1 MSAEPAL
8 SPSFLRV
15 NSVEGTPMVLDSH
28 LDPTIQIAK
37 RAPLTSSLAQPRSLF
52 LTGATGFLGAYLLAE
67 LLQQT
72 EATIYC
78 LVRAADTKT
87 AQERLSSHLS
97 SYGLWQ
103 DEWQARIVL
112 VVGDLSKPR
121 LGLTDAHFA
130 DLADRLDGIYHNGAW
145 VNVIY
150 PYERL
155 RATNVLGTQEMIR
168 LAAMGKTKPLHYVSS
183 LAIFLSDRYAN
194 QSVTEELV
202 PSFDPTLRGGYRQ
215 SKWVAEALVRDA
227 QARGLPAV
235 IYRTGRITGHSQ
247 TGITGNL
254 NDLLCMTLK
263 ACVELGCFPQVATQ
277 VELTPVDYVSR
288 GIVQLSRRADV
299 LGRTF
304 HLCHPQAT
312 EWVTLMEQIGEL
324 GYPMTGVSYSEW
336 VAAVNAATIQQ
347 PKDRFYQQWRLL
359 LRAPIYLFAQDK
371 PHDSSRATQE
381 ALAPLRCPPID
392 QRLLATYFAWFQQVG
407 YLVAPSFIRLP
418 DYATR

>member
-1 MSAEPAL
+1 MSADAML
-8 SPSFLRV
+8 
-15 NSVEGTPMVLDSH
+15 LDSH
-28 LDPTIQIAK
+28 LDPGI
-37 RAPLTSSLAQPRSLF
+37 RFDAPFASSFAQPRSVF

-72 EATIYC
+72 GATIYC
-78 LVRAADTKT
+78 LVRAADEKT

-103 DEWQARIVL
+103 DAWRARIVI
-112 VVGDLSKPR
+112 VVGDLSKPN
-121 LGLTDAHFA
+121 LGLTDAQFA
-130 DLADRLDGIYHNGAW
+130 DLANQIDGVYHNAAW

-155 RATNVLGTQEMIR
+155 CATNVLGTQEMIR

-183 LAIFLSDRYAN
+183 MAIFLSDRYAN
-194 QSVTEELV
+194 QFVTEELV

-247 TGITGNL
+247 TGVTGNL

-263 ACVELGCFPQVATQ
+263 ACVELGCFPNVATQ

-288 GIVQLSRRADV
+288 GIVQLSRRANV
-299 LGRTF
+299 PGRTF
-304 HLCHPQAT
+304 HLCHP
-312 EWVTLMEQIGEL
+312 
-324 GYPMTGVSYSEW
+324 S
-336 VAAVNAATIQQ
+336 VNASFNFEGSFSQ
-347 PKDRFYQQWRLL
+347 PTPVPTTTVAHTDNIAARCNEGC
-359 LRAPIYLFAQDK
+359 II
-371 PHDSSRATQE
+371 
-381 ALAPLRCPPID
+381 LACYGDAFSPKLNVRHIHMK
-392 QRLLATYFAWFQQVG
+392 
-407 YLVAPSFIRLP
+407 
-418 DYATR
+418 

>member
-1 MSAEPAL
+1 
-8 SPSFLRV
+8 
-15 NSVEGTPMVLDSH
+15 
-28 LDPTIQIAK
+28 
-37 RAPLTSSLAQPRSLF
+37 
-52 LTGATGFLGAYLLAE
+52 

-78 LVRAADTKT
+78 LVRAADEQM
-87 AQERLSSHLS
+87 AQERLSSHLVN
-97 SYGLWQ
+97 YGLWQ
-103 DEWQARIVL
+103 DEWQARIVV

-121 LGLTDAHFA
+121 LGLTDAQFA

-168 LAAMGKTKPLHYVSS
+168 LAALGKTKPLHYVSS

-202 PSFDPTLRGGYRQ
+202 PSFDPALRGGYRQ
-215 SKWVAEALVRDA
+215 SKWAAETLVRDA

-247 TGITGNL
+247 TGVTGNL

-263 ACVELGCFPQVATQ
+263 ACVELGCFPNVATQ
-277 VELTPVDYVSR
+277 VELTPVDYASR

-312 EWVTLMEQIGEL
+312 EWISLMEQIGEM
-324 GYPMTGVSYSEW
+324 GYSMTGVSYAEW
-336 VAAVNAATIQQ
+336 VAAVNAASIRQPFDGVYPDEGRAQ
-347 PKDRFYQQWRLL
+347 GKPKDKFYQQWRLL
-359 LRAPIYLFAQDK
+359 LRVPIYLFDQNK
-371 PHDSSRATQE
+371 PHDSSLTTQE
-381 ALAPLRCPPID
+381 ALAPLCCPPID
-392 QRLLATYFAWFQQVG
+392 QRLLATYFAWFQRVG
-407 YLVAPSFIRLP
+407 YIVPSSASRLVAPATMRLH
-418 DYATR
+418 DYATARPGD

>member
-1 MSAEPAL
+1 MSAEPMH
-8 SPSFLRV
+8 
-15 NSVEGTPMVLDSH
+15 PMVLDSH
-28 LDPTIQIAK
+28 LDPTIQID
-37 RAPLTSSLAQPRSLF
+37 APLTSSFAQPPSLF

-72 EATIYC
+72 TATIYC
-78 LVRAADTKT
+78 LVRATDERM
-87 AQERLSSHLS
+87 AQERLQSHLA

-103 DEWQARIVL
+103 KEWQARIVL
-112 VVGDLSKPR
+112 VVGDLAKPC
-121 LGLTDAHFA
+121 LGLTDAYFA

-155 RATNVLGTQEMIR
+155 RATNVLGTQEIIR
-168 LAAMGKTKPLHYVSS
+168 LAVLGKTKPLHYVSS
-183 LAIFLSDRYAN
+183 MAIFLSDGYAN

-202 PSFDPTLRGGYRQ
+202 PIFDPTLRGGYRQ

-247 TGITGNL
+247 TGVTGNL

-263 ACVELGCFPQVATQ
+263 ACVELGCFPNVATQ

-299 LGRTF
+299 LGRIF

-312 EWVTLMEQIGEL
+312 EWVTLLAQIGEL
-324 GYPMTGVSYSEW
+324 GYPMTGVSYAEW
-336 VAAVNAATIQQ
+336 VAAVNAANIRQ
-347 PKDRFYQQWRLL
+347 PKDKFYQQWRLL
-359 LRAPIYLFAQDK
+359 LRAPIYLFDQNK
-371 PHDSSRATQE
+371 PHDSSLATQE
-381 ALAPLRCPPID
+381 VLAPLHCPPID
-392 QRLLATYFAWFQQVG
+392 PRLLTTYFTWFQQVG
-407 YLVAPSFIRLP
+407 YIATSSQSPVMLP
-418 DYATR
+418 VSERANVP